1 LTVFTGEDT
10 SGVPCVN
17 VAHIGQEQAGNARSY
32 GDEAWHGELM
42 IMILP
47 GDLAA
52 RAARIP
58 PGPAISAP
66 VNCPGLSGIRTG
78 RRSGGLARPRCPR
91 TPCQRT
97 ARWRPPGMGR
107 PGSRPAPATRR
118 LASWRREA
126 ARRGCR
132 QRAAAAGQAR
142 HGPARR
148 QSPHQ
153 IPDLPRGTRRYRRYG
168 RRQAGVQAEALEDS
182 GRPG

>member
-1 LTVFTGEDT
+1 
-10 SGVPCVN
+10 
-17 VAHIGQEQAGNARSY
+17 
-32 GDEAWHGELM
+32 
-42 IMILP
+42 
-47 GDLAA
+47 
-52 RAARIP
+52 
-58 PGPAISAP
+58 
-66 VNCPGLSGIRTG
+66 
-78 RRSGGLARPRCPR
+78 
-91 TPCQRT
+91 
-97 ARWRPPGMGR
+97 MGR

-168 RRQAGVQAEALEDS
+168 RRQAGVQAEALEDRTARVTARS
-182 GRPG
+182 ACLTLDVAAVAATARRTDRGVAYGHPFLVALA